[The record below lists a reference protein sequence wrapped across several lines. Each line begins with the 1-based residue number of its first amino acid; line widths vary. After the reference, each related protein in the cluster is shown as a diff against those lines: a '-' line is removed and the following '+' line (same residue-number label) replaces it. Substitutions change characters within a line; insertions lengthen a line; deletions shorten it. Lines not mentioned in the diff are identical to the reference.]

1 MGILR
6 RKCNAAAFHQ
16 RVDLLRICRR
26 MQAAEK
32 QLACPDQRPFLRRKL
47 LDLGN
52 HIADFEQLLHRVC
65 QKRPRRFIRFIRKTG
80 SFSAAALCINS
91 VSCGRDG
98 LHLFW
103 RTDHSVFTL
112 LRLTQNPQNHMPRLL
127 STNIFLVMLCFL
139 FLYYT
144 GKLADPQC

>member
-47 LDLGN
+47 LDLGD
-52 HIADFEQLLHRVC
+52 HIAHFEQLLHRVC

-80 SFSAAALCINS
+80 SFSAAALCING
-91 VSCGRDG
+91 VSCARDG
-98 LHLFW
+98 LHLFR

-144 GKLADPQC
+144 GKLADSQC

>member
-26 MQAAEK
+26 MQTAEK
-32 QLACPDQRPFLRRKL
+32 QLPCPDQRPFLRRKL

-52 HIADFEQLLHRVC
+52 HIADLEQLLHGVC
-65 QKRPRRFIRFIRKTG
+65 QKRSRRFIRFIRKTG

-98 LHLFW
+98 LHLFR

-144 GKLADPQC
+144 GKSVDPQC